1 MQLRS
6 LPMVLVGIFF
16 TADAMLGHELEAA
29 DNDRP
34 NIVVIMPDDQ
44 GYGDH
49 GVTGNSVI
57 RTPNIDALA
66 KNSASMSDFYVC
78 PVCSPTRASLM
89 TGRYHYRTR
98 VVDTFKGRSMMEPNE
113 VTVAEVLQEAGYATG
128 IFGKWHLGDNYP
140 LRPNDQGFDES
151 YIHRGG

>member
-1 MQLRS
+1 MLVRS
-6 LPMVLVGIFF
+6 LVLAVLRFF
-16 TADAMLGHELEAA
+16 CVAVVVFSCSVEAA
-29 DNDRP
+29 DIARP

-66 KNSASMSDFYVC
+66 KKSASMSDFYVC

-89 TGRYHYRTR
+89 TGRYH
-98 VVDTFKGRSMMEPNE
+98 
-113 VTVAEVLQEAGYATG
+113 
-128 IFGKWHLGDNYP
+128 
-140 LRPNDQGFDES
+140 
-151 YIHRGG
+151 